1 MKVNDSKFYHGYLN
15 QLVDEYNNTYHCSIG
30 KTPIDA
36 DYFAF
41 TEEIDTNPKA
51 PKFKGVDRVK
61 ITKFKNIFSKTPKIG
76 QKKYLLII
84 LCWNLIWMYKTKDL
98 NGETIKSYCK
108 KKLLLSKLWGII

>member
-1 MKVNDSKFYHGYLN
+1 MKVNDSKFYRGYLN

-41 TEEIDTNPKA
+41 TEGIDTNPKA

-61 ITKFKNIFSKTPKIG
+61 ITKFKNIFSKG
-76 QKKYLLII
+76 Y
-84 LCWNLIWMYKTKDL
+84 TKNWSKEIFVNNSVL
-98 NGETIKSYCK
+98 KSH
-108 KKLLLSKLWGII
+108 LDV